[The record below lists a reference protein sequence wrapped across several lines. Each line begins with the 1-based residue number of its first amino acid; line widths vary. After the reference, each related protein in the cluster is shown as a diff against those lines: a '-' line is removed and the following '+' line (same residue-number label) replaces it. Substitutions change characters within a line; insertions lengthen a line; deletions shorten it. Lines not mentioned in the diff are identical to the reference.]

1 MLHNPLVL
9 LHDEAALLASA
20 WKKSLPLLTGPPHSP
35 ADDYSETA
43 RRQFPATAA
52 GAGALLSPALRGP
65 RKLRAQPGNQLA
77 PGKHAGQRCSPR
89 RSCSLTDKTLASE
102 AEDSGSIP
110 DGSTSKIKDPGYP
123 GKLPRQISS
132 LMCFDVRRCGSV
144 RTRKSQLPP
153 VSRGRRTAADSAG
166 GRWRMSIRE
175 IEQRDG
181 PYRYKTFMVQGWK
194 ENGKWRRRRF
204 KSRADAEAFIASKSL
219 ENVTD
224 SVGLRP
230 VVTTLAAD
238 MVRQAENAVTIL
250 AAIGL
255 PSMPSLVEAATHY
268 AIHLRTTQA
277 VEAVPLRDARKACQ
291 SDKEARGVLRA
302 RSAKQRESSLRLFED
317 WLLTLPRYRGQAVD
331 PDWTPPVSEITSAD
345 IAAYIDSLR
354 GKGGLIAAPK
364 TRRNVLGDLQNFFNW
379 CLGVKEIK
387 SITTRRRWHSLN
399 HTAGITAKKPASRT
413 PDVLSVAQS
422 RDLMRHVE
430 TCRDG
435 YLVTFFALALFAGIR
450 PGPDGELRK
459 LAENPHRDK
468 PCREAG

>member
-1 MLHNPLVL
+1 
-9 LHDEAALLASA
+9 
-20 WKKSLPLLTGPPHSP
+20 
-35 ADDYSETA
+35 
-43 RRQFPATAA
+43 
-52 GAGALLSPALRGP
+52 
-65 RKLRAQPGNQLA
+65 
-77 PGKHAGQRCSPR
+77 
-89 RSCSLTDKTLASE
+89 
-102 AEDSGSIP
+102 
-110 DGSTSKIKDPGYP
+110 
-123 GKLPRQISS
+123 
-132 LMCFDVRRCGSV
+132 
-144 RTRKSQLPP
+144 
-153 VSRGRRTAADSAG
+153 
-166 GRWRMSIRE
+166 MSIRE

-194 ENGKWRRRRF
+194 ENGRWRRRRF

-238 MVRQAENAVTIL
+238 IVRQAENAVTIL

-268 AIHLRTTQA
+268 AIHLRTTQS

-291 SDKEARGVLRA
+291 SDKETRGVLRA
-302 RSAKQRESSLRLFED
+302 RSAKQLESSLRLFED
-317 WLLTLPRYRGQAVD
+317 WLLMLPRYRGQAVD
-331 PDWTPPVSEITSAD
+331 PDWTPSVSEITSAD
-345 IAAYIDSLR
+345 VAAYLDSLR

-379 CLGVKEIK
+379 CLGVEKLK

-399 HTAGITAKKPASRT
+399 PTAGITAKKPASRT

-422 RDLMRHVE
+422 HDLMRHVE
-430 TCRDG
+430 NYRDG

-459 LAENPHRDK
+459 LAEDPHRDK
-468 PCREAG
+468 PCREAGRRPLIDLERKIITITPDISKTGRKRIITIQPNLCRWLERYGLEILPANGRTGIDNIRADCALGHDVLRHTFISHHVAAFGSKGRTALEAGNSEAIIDAHYLNLPTEEEGKAFFSIRPAADEQNIVPMPAAEGREMA